1 MKDFYIPIS
10 LPFSIKIDSER
21 FTGQQ
26 TRCDS
31 SILSKDVCQWVELNL
46 GAAILWTEVFY
57 LPPYRSYDIHCDGH
71 EVDNKCKLNYIIGGE
86 DSTMYWYKAIDNDRI
101 ISAYSKSN
109 TKYLKL
115 EKNNAEEIGKATLI
129 NFNLVNVGN
138 FHTVINGLNN
148 RWCISIVVGDKITKE
163 RLNYDEVKSRLNIK

>member
-1 MKDFYIPIS
+1 MKDLYC
-10 LPFSIKIDSER
+10 SIEFQYTIDIDLTR
-21 FTGQQ
+21 FVGQQ
-26 TRCDS
+26 TRC
-31 SILSKDVCQWVELNL
+31 SIDLLSKEIHKWVEDKIN
-46 GAAILWTEVFY
+46 AVVLWIEVFY

-71 EVDNKCKLNYIIGGE
+71 EVDNKCKLNYIVGGE
-86 DSTMYWYKAIDNDRI
+86 GSTMYWYKAINNDRI

-129 NFNLVNVGN
+129 NLNLVNVGN
-138 FHTVINGLNN
+138 FHTVINGENN
-148 RWCISIVVGDKITKE
+148 RWCISIVVGDKITEE